1 MQVGSMT
8 LSEHI
13 ESVRKAIGLT
23 QVEMSN
29 VMCINSKT
37 YSIRIKG
44 DGDEFTIRDLRNL
57 YEYLKGIDFKEHTF
71 IHSIARA
78 SMLKDDFIPSKN
90 EYSLT
95 VSSDEDGTINLQIK
109 KA

>member
-1 MQVGSMT
+1 MT
-8 LSEHI
+8 LSDHI
-13 ESVRKAIGLT
+13 ETIRKQLKLT
-23 QVEMSN
+23 QVEMGKA
-29 VMCINSKT
+29 MGINAKT
-37 YSIRIKG
+37 YVLRING
-44 DGDEFTIRDLRNL
+44 GGEDFTIKDLRNL
-57 YEYLKGIDFKEHTF
+57 YEYMKGIDFKEHTF